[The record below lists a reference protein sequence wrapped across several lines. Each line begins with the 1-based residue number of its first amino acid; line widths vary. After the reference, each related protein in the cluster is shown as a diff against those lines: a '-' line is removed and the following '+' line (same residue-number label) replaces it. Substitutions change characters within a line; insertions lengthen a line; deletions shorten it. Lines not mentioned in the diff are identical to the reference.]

1 MMITSIR
8 LHQFRNYETQT
19 LQFGE
24 GIHLLAGKNAQGK
37 TNFLEAL
44 LYLSTTRSHRTNSDK
59 DLMKEGCDSFFIE
72 GFIQKKNKK
81 EELKIAVNTK
91 GKNLFIYGNP
101 VKKVSDFIGVFNA
114 VMFCP
119 DDMSLFH
126 DSPRVRRRFVDM
138 ELSKLS
144 KTYVATLFHA
154 TKLLKERNAY
164 LKQEHVD
171 STYLEVLTSSLI
183 EEEVIIIQQRH
194 YFLEKLLE
202 KCKTFY
208 KQLTKDESAFR
219 VLYQSCIPFDKDKEV
234 MKEALLKKYQK
245 QLDRDLYLKQTTCG
259 IHKEDFIF
267 MINDKD
273 VSTYAS
279 QGQKRSVLLA
289 LKIGMVY
296 MIHDLIH
303 EYPVLLLDD
312 VFSELD
318 ASRRETL
325 LTSLPKEVQIF
336 ISSTDTTEA
345 KKISKI
351 RNVNVWNVYDGHII
365 KGKEDIYGR

>member
-1 MMITSIR
+1 MMLSEIR
-8 LHQFRNYETQT
+8 LYQFRNYEHAT
-19 LQFGE
+19 LSFRE
-24 GIHLLAGKNAQGK
+24 GIHMIAGKNAQGK

-44 LYLSTTRSHRTNSDK
+44 LYLSTTRSHRTNSDR
-59 DLMKEGCDSFFIE
+59 DLMKEGCDSFFIQANV
-72 GFIQKKNKK
+72 QKQKGR
-81 EELKIAVNTK
+81 EDIKIAVNQK
-91 GKNLFIYGNP
+91 GKNLFIYNNP
-101 VKKVSDFIGVFNA
+101 IRRVSDFIGEFNA

-138 ELSKLS
+138 ELSKIS
-144 KTYVATLFHA
+144 KTYVSTLYKA

-164 LKQEHVD
+164 LKQESFD
-171 STYLEVLTSSLI
+171 PAYFEVLTASLV

-194 YFLEKLLE
+194 YFLEKLLQ
-202 KCKTFY
+202 KCNAFY
-208 KQLTKDESAFR
+208 TDLSNDQSDFS
-219 VLYQSCIPFDKDKEV
+219 VLYHSCIPFSEDKET
-234 MKEALLKKYQK
+234 MKHELLEKYKKQM
-245 QLDRDLYLKQTTCG
+245 DRDRYLKQTVTG
-259 IHKEDFIF
+259 IHKEDFTF
-267 MINDKD
+267 MINGRD

-296 MIHDLIH
+296 MIHDIIH

-318 ASRRETL
+318 AFRREKL

-336 ISSTDTTEA
+336 ISTTDTTEA
-345 KKISKI
+345 EKIKKL
-351 RNVNVWNVYDGHII
+351 RTVTVWQVQDGKFI
-365 KGKEDIYGR
+365 KEDIYGR

>member
-1 MMITSIR
+1 MMITNIR
-8 LHQFRNYETQT
+8 LHQFRNYENCTVQ
-19 LQFGE
+19 LQE

-44 LYLSTTRSHRTNSDK
+44 LYLSTTRSHRTNTDK
-59 DLMKEGCDSFFIE
+59 DLMKEGCDSFFIQGLIE
-72 GFIQKKNKK
+72 KKNRK
-81 EELKIAVNTK
+81 EDLKIAVNAK

-101 VKKVSDFIGVFNA
+101 VHKVSDFIGAFNA

-119 DDMSLFH
+119 DDLSLFH

-138 ELSKLS
+138 ELSKIS
-144 KTYVATLFHA
+144 KTYVATLYKA

-171 STYLEVLTSSLI
+171 LTYLDVLTSSLI

-202 KCKTFY
+202 KCNLFY
-208 KQLTKDESAFR
+208 TELARDESAFR
-219 VLYQSCIPFDKDKEV
+219 VLYQSCIPFSKDKEE
-234 MKEALLKKYQK
+234 MKQALAKKYEK
-245 QLDRDLYLKQTTCG
+245 QRDRDLYLKQTTCG
-259 IHKEDFIF
+259 IHKEDFTF

-296 MIHDLIH
+296 MIHDIIH
-303 EYPVLLLDD
+303 DYPVLLLDD

-318 ASRRETL
+318 AFRRETL
-325 LTSLPKEVQIF
+325 LRSLPKEVQIF

-345 KKISKI
+345 LKISKI
-351 RNVNVWNVYDGHII
+351 RKVSVWNVENGQI
-365 KGKEDIYGR
+365 KRC